1 VRRIG
6 ITAGAS
12 VPESLVQE
20 LCARLQQLGKAVVTE
35 MAGTTENVS
44 FRLPPMP
51 APRGAAVAMAAA
63 TPASAPERQVSPAG
77 PLFSASRHR

>member
-1 VRRIG
+1 LGARRVG

-20 LCARLQQLGKAVVTE
+20 LCARLQTLGTAVVTE

-51 APRGAAVAMAAA
+51 APR
-63 TPASAPERQVSPAG
+63 SAPRAL
-77 PLFSASRHR
+77 PLPSGHPQASEDRALS